1 MCSRFSG
8 SAGMLSLST
17 YETTVDV
24 DVAVVVEE
32 ESVRGVPVEV
42 AYGTPFPSTM
52 TITSCSK

>member
-1 MCSRFSG
+1 
-8 SAGMLSLST
+8 MLSLST

>member
-1 MCSRFSG
+1 
-8 SAGMLSLST
+8 MLSLST
-17 YETTVDV
+17 YETTVEV

-42 AYGTPFPSTM
+42 AYGTPLQSTM